1 MVSQMYPMDW
11 RVAIR
16 RLTLSALLTNARR
29 RLIRSGHCWW
39 GSSMAAIAA
48 RTWAATAP
56 TLLVWEA
63 RAVRTSCFT
72 FALYSSGVFC
82 HLRAASFA
90 RACSWSQAQ
99 RRSATMA
106 TIMGSADS
114 TETHTRAV
122 KAFLRARP
130 AAFRR
135 CGAVVSLTSSVES
148 RVAYAG

>member
-1 MVSQMYPMDW
+1 M
-11 RVAIR
+11 
-16 RLTLSALLTNARR
+16 
-29 RLIRSGHCWW
+29 RSGHCWL

-90 RACSWSQAQ
+90 RACSCNKSKGDQPHDGHNEEY
-99 RRSATMA
+99 SYYGNTY
-106 TIMGSADS
+106 
-114 TETHTRAV
+114 
-122 KAFLRARP
+122 
-130 AAFRR
+130 
-135 CGAVVSLTSSVES
+135 TSSES
-148 RVAYAG
+148 ILESETCGVSEMGRGGLIDELRGE